1 MIKEKSQ
8 LLKLNLSK
16 KDSHFELK
24 NSLYESFYSLYSLIL
39 EDPIE
44 NFWFEL
50 FHILFGYLQLIAYL
64 FDSIVNIKFL
74 MITLL

>member
-8 LLKLNLSK
+8 LLRLNLSK
-16 KDSHFELK
+16 KDSSFELK
-24 NSLYESFYSLYSLIL
+24 SSLYESFYSLYSLIL

-44 NFWFEL
+44 NFWLEL

-64 FDSIVNIKFL
+64 FDSIVN
-74 MITLL
+74 